1 MSETEPNSKF
11 TAIITD
17 FTRDLS
23 ITFPEYTYLWSSAT
37 VDIDATYKY
46 CLAVYPERFFDILYQ
61 NAEIFAID
69 NSANTMFLPNVE
81 FKMLYNLQG
90 VSEQTK
96 QTIWR
101 YLQLILVSIM
111 AGIQDKTTF
120 GETANM
126 FEGID
131 ENDFQEKLNEMM
143 NGLTDFFTK
152 AANSET
158 GENGENND
166 SEIPDLKNMFDP
178 SQIPNM
184 DDLQNHL
191 KDLFEGKIGQMARE
205 MSEEI
210 SKEMLELLD
219 DGTGTIKTTADV
231 LQKMMKN
238 PKKMMDVLKKVGE
251 KLEAKMASGDIS
263 KEEMMNEA
271 ASIMAKF
278 KEMGADNGQIGD
290 MIKKLMSVMGKGLG
304 KGGKF
309 DMNAMNRMSQQENT
323 KDRLRNK
330 LAARKQKLEAQIHAK
345 QQQLVEQQKLQEQQ
359 QLLSGQ
365 STQTLVEH
373 GIIQTTDEP
382 DNYVFQIAG
391 EETQAKSSRPN
402 NKKKSKKGKK

>member
-1 MSETEPNSKF
+1 
-11 TAIITD
+11 
-17 FTRDLS
+17 
-23 ITFPEYTYLWSSAT
+23 
-37 VDIDATYKY
+37 
-46 CLAVYPERFFDILYQ
+46 
-61 NAEIFAID
+61 
-69 NSANTMFLPNVE
+69 
-81 FKMLYNLQG
+81 
-90 VSEQTK
+90 
-96 QTIWR
+96 
-101 YLQLILVSIM
+101 M

-126 FEGID
+126 FDGID

-152 AANSET
+152 AANS
-158 GENGENND
+158 ENGENND

-263 KEEMMNEA
+263 KEEMLNEA

-309 DMNAMNRMSQQENT
+309 DMNAMNRMTQQENT

-345 QQQLVEQQKLQEQQ
+345 QQQLVEQQ

-365 STQTLVEH
+365 TTQTLVEN
-373 GIIQTTDEP
+373 GIIQSTDEP

-391 EETQAKSSRPN
+391 EETQTKSSRPN

>member
-1 MSETEPNSKF
+1 MSETEPDTEPNSKF

-37 VDIDATYKY
+37 VDIDATYKH

-61 NAEIFAID
+61 NAEIFVID

-81 FKMLYNLQG
+81 FKMFYNLQG

-126 FEGID
+126 FDGID

-152 AANSET
+152 AANS
-158 GENGENND
+158 ENGENND

-263 KEEMMNEA
+263 KEEMLNEA

-309 DMNAMNRMSQQENT
+309 DMNAMNRMTQQENT

-345 QQQLVEQQKLQEQQ
+345 QQQLVEQQ

-365 STQTLVEH
+365 TTQTLVEN
-373 GIIQTTDEP
+373 GIIQSTDEP

-391 EETQAKSSRPN
+391 EETQTKSSRPN